1 MAINLRELRAEDK
14 PAWLELWAGYLAF
27 YEHPLPAQQTELT
40 WLRLLNS
47 EGGLSALVADL
58 DGEVVGLAHYFWTPS
73 TWQQKRDLYLEDLF
87 VDARVRN
94 QGVGKQLIE
103 ALVEICKISGG
114 GKVHWQTHHSNQTA
128 MQLYDKVGKRSEF
141 VVYEISLS

>member
-1 MAINLRELRAEDK
+1 MAINLRELTAEDK

-40 WLRLLNS
+40 WQRLLNS
-47 EGGLSALVADL
+47 EAGLTALVADL

-73 TWQQKRDLYLEDLF
+73 TWQQNRDLYLEDLF
-87 VDARVRN
+87 VDAKVRN

-103 ALVEICKISGG
+103 ALVEVCRASGG
-114 GKVHWQTHHSNQTA
+114 GKVHWQTHHSNQAA